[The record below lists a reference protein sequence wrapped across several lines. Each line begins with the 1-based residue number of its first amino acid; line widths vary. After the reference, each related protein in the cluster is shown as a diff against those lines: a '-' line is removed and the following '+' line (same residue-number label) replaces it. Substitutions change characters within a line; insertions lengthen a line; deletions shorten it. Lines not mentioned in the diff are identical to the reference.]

1 MYDAK
6 GMAEHT
12 LAALGVRAGSGDA
25 GSLTGFEPD
34 CHGTLVTE
42 RGAIVAE
49 FGEVAAALRESFG
62 IAAPVFAAVVSLDA
76 IDGASA
82 AALRYQA
89 LPRFPAVERDLAFV
103 VGAEQNLTAAQI
115 ESALREA
122 AGPLLRR
129 LVLFD
134 VFRFPDGRSSL
145 AWRLLFQAED
155 RTLTDA
161 EVNAIQERVVR
172 RITETFHI
180 TLRSS

>member
-1 MYDAK
+1 M
-6 GMAEHT
+6 
-12 LAALGVRAGSGDA
+12 
-25 GSLTGFEPD
+25 
-34 CHGTLVTE
+34 
-42 RGAIVAE
+42 
-49 FGEVAAALRESFG
+49 
-62 IAAPVFAAVVSLDA
+62 
-76 IDGASA
+76 
-82 AALRYQA
+82 RYHA

-103 VGAEQNLTAAQI
+103 VGSDQALTAVQI

-145 AWRLLFQAED
+145 AWRLTFQAED
-155 RTLTDA
+155 RTLTDD

-180 TLRSS
+180 TLRSG